1 MALQGRIG
9 VAVAA
14 QAEAMEACFDSD
26 FEIGAVAAM
35 AMDAAV
41 EPSAIGI
48 VMVAGQTVDGRM
60 LGMIEVQ
67 GQHLCTGQQRLTEC
81 DVGAADD
88 ERAEREHR
96 GDDGTDDEGR
106 MTAEDEAAHGGLGRY
121 RADAAPAPEEHREA
135 ACGYGDEQDA
145 AAATSDISARR
156 DHVDTEKRQ
165 QKAAEYDV
173 RRLKVSV
180 AMPETP
186 AHRRQRGYDQ
196 YEEHGEAY
204 DSRQLVQ
211 RRRGFQILDD
221 RAVGH
226 HRQKDMERGCAEGDP
241 AQHFVAAERKQ
252 SRRRRLPRPH
262 GAAAQGEAGER
273 SCKPQN
279 FRAFPAELREAGEDR
294 QGRRDRQSGGPS
306 QVTPVG

>member
-1 MALQGRIG
+1 MAVQGRIG
-9 VAVAA
+9 VAVAV
-14 QAEAMEACFDSD
+14 QAVAMEACFDSD

-48 VMVAGQTVDGRM
+48 VMVAGQAVDGRM

-67 GQHLCTGQQRLTEC
+67 RQHLCTRQQRLTKC

-88 ERAEREHR
+88 ERTEREHR
-96 GDDGTDDEGR
+96 GDDGTDDERR
-106 MTAEDEAAHGGLGRY
+106 MTAEDEAAHEGLGRC

-145 AAATSDISARR
+145 PAATPDVSARR
-156 DHVDTEKRQ
+156 DHMDAEQRQ
-165 QKAAEYDV
+165 QEAAEYDV
-173 RRLKVSV
+173 RRLEV
-180 AMPETP
+180 AVAVPEAP
-186 AHRRQRGYDQ
+186 AHRRQRGDDQ
-196 YEEHGEAY
+196 CEEHEEAY

-211 RRRGFQILDD
+211 RRSGFQILDD

-226 HRQKDMERGCAEGDP
+226 HRQKDVERGCTEGDP

-252 SRRRRLPRPH
+252 SRRRRLSRPH
-262 GAAAQGEAGER
+262 RAAAQGEAGEGTR
-273 SCKPQN
+273 KPQD
-279 FRAFPAELREAGEDR
+279 FRALPAELREAGEDR
-294 QGRRDRQSGGPS
+294 QRRRDRQSGGP
-306 QVTPVG
+306 G